1 MKKILL
7 SILLLLF
14 IFNNAY
20 SNSGYIDKLKKLGE
34 AYKSGLITKEIFE
47 SSKKRII
54 ENIKV
59 KPSKT
64 NVKNVDTEIELPAHS
79 INWSRDDRK
88 ENWFDMLNGDNNKFK
103 AWADAISTK
112 RSSNSPAYSFGW
124 NTTNDGLKAS
134 AKKATKTCEQYR
146 KEAISN
152 YKKHDICIVN
162 FLNGLPTN
170 EEEKIKFANKFYG
183 KKRAS
188 LAFEKNPFLLLKPK
202 NQKIKKNKKKETKK
216 ALKKY
221 KIKGKRSIALSWED
235 YDDLIAGSVNFD
247 ETDYKGTLNLSLPN
261 NDGTCD
267 GTYSL
272 QDSGKGTWQITC
284 TNNMSAAGTLKWIK
298 DGGVTGIGKDN
309 NNKIV
314 KFTVSKNS

>member
-7 SILLLLF
+7 AILLSLL

-20 SNSGYIDKLKKLGE
+20 SNSDYIDKLKKLGE

-59 KPSKT
+59 KQTNSK
-64 NVKNVDTEIELPAHS
+64 VKNTNIEIELPAHS
-79 INWSRDDRK
+79 IDWNRSDRK
-88 ENWFDMLNGDNNKFK
+88 ENWFEMLNGDNNKFK

-112 RSSNSPAYSFGW
+112 KPGNSPAYSFGW
-124 NTTNDGLKAS
+124 HTTNDGLAAA
-134 AKKATKTCEQYR
+134 AKRATKTCEKYR
-146 KEAISN
+146 KEVLRD

-162 FLNGLPTN
+162 FINGLPTN

-202 NQKIKKNKKKETKK
+202 NQKIKKNIKKEPKK
-216 ALKKY
+216 VLKKY
-221 KIKGKRSIALSWED
+221 KIEGKRSIALSWED

-261 NDGTCD
+261 NDGMCD

-284 TNNMSAAGTLKWIK
+284 TNNMGAAGKLKWIK
-298 DGGVTGIGKDN
+298 DGGVTGIGKDY

-314 KFTVSKNS
+314 KFTVSHK